1 MRSMSS
7 RGQLAVSTTTAW
19 RTTTKGFV
27 VTREHMWALQQ
38 VGDTTTHRTNEAHG
52 SHGLGKAGPAA
63 SVEAA
68 ASNDWKHG
76 LLCQASDNLIKECHL
91 V

>member
-1 MRSMSS
+1 M
-7 RGQLAVSTTTAW
+7 TTE
-19 RTTTKGFV
+19 GFV
-27 VTREHMWALQQ
+27 VTREHMWGLQQ

-52 SHGLGKAGPAA
+52 SHGLGEAGPAT
-63 SVEAA
+63 SVKAA
-68 ASNDWKHG
+68 ASDDWKHG